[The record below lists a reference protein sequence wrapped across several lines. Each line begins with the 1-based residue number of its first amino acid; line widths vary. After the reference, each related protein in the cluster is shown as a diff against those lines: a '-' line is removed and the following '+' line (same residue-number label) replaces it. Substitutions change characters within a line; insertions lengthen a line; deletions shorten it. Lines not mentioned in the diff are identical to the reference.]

1 MPAALPGYRGVVKF
15 PPQNRPK
22 PKTGK
27 NDKTNKKRGWVI
39 KSINY
44 RKLTAGILLAALPL
58 TTLLGAENAPQR
70 ANGLNIDPVGSGP
83 FYYDTAEGMD
93 IRVRV
98 VARGL
103 NHPWSMT
110 WLPDGSALVTEKD
123 SGTLRRIVNDQLQ
136 EAPVLGTPQGAL
148 VSRYTGLLDVA
159 VLADGSN
166 QPWVYMSY
174 NKGLPGDKQAIAVAR
189 GRWDGNN
196 IQNTQDIFVG
206 EEGTTNGVR
215 LLFGTDGMLYV
226 GVYVTTDNP
235 EPNFHTDIQKGKIL
249 RLTPEGKVPTDN
261 PFVGKEG
268 FLPEIYSY
276 GHRTPTGITLNKAT
290 GEIWETEMGPNG
302 GDEVNRIERGGNFG
316 WPLVSL
322 GRSYSGGWQ
331 SERFQMEGTRNP
343 IAFWMPGVSP
353 SSLAFYDGDEFPR
366 WKGDLFVSAMQ
377 VGQIPGTG
385 SLQRIKF
392 NENGEEIRRE
402 ALLTNLRQRIRDVK
416 MGPDGR
422 LYLLT
427 DEDDGVVMRIESVG
441 E

>member
-1 MPAALPGYRGVVKF
+1 M
-15 PPQNRPK
+15 
-22 PKTGK
+22 
-27 NDKTNKKRGWVI
+27 GWVI
-39 KSINY
+39 KRFIYSY
-44 RKLTAGILLAALPL
+44 LAASMLLAALPQA
-58 TTLLGAENAPQR
+58 TLFAAENAPAR
-70 ANGLNIDPVGSGP
+70 PDGLNIDPVGKGP
-83 FYYDTAEGMD
+83 FYYDTAEGTD

-103 NHPWSMT
+103 NHPWSIT

-123 SGTLRRIVNDQLQ
+123 SGAIRRIVNDQLQ
-136 EAPVLGTPQGAL
+136 EAPVLGTPQGAI
-148 VSRYTGLLDVA
+148 VSRYKGLLDIA
-159 VLADGSN
+159 THPDFAN
-166 QPWVYMSY
+166 EPYVYMSY
-174 NKGLPGDKQAIAVAR
+174 NKSLGGDKEAIAVAR

-215 LLFGTDGMLYV
+215 LLFGADGMLYV

-235 EPNFHTDIQKGKIL
+235 EPNFHTGIQKGKLL

-276 GHRTPTGITLNKAT
+276 GHRTPTGLTLNKTT

-302 GDEVNRIERGGNFG
+302 GDEVNRVERGGNYG

-322 GRSYSGGWQ
+322 GRAYSGGWQ
-331 SERFQMEGTRNP
+331 SERFQMEGTRDP

-377 VGQIPGTG
+377 AGQIPGTG

-392 NENGEEIRRE
+392 NEDGQEIRRE
-402 ALLTNLRQRIRDVK
+402 SLLTDLRQRIRDVK

-427 DEDDGVVMRIESVG
+427 DEDDGLVLRIESAG
-441 E
+441 D